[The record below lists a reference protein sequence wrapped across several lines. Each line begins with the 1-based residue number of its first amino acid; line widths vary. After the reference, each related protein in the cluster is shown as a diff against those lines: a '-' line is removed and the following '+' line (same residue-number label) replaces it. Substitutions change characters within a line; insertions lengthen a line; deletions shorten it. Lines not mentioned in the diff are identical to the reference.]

1 MRNDL
6 AERQSG
12 GATRGAA
19 LAFATLLASLVIV
32 LATGDE
38 RAPAQAVEQLQNA
51 TTELGEINAQQ
62 SAVADSIEAQNA
74 QIDQLIGEEA
84 ALRAEEAEVQELLAA
99 KQAELDEATAELEAA
114 QAYLRQVRAEL
125 EQAVG
130 ALEDMLVGLYK
141 SAPPDMVDILL
152 ASTTWTDAIAQAEYI
167 EQVNDHQDAVIERVE
182 ELRVEITATVERL
195 TDARERIEAARDEI
209 AAQRDELAAAREE
222 IEARHAELEA
232 VRAERREELAAL
244 MERERKLVEQ
254 VSPGASPPGG
264 ETATITSDGKAVAPA
279 NAPLAVKAAIEA
291 GNAIE
296 DAPYS
301 WGGGHGSFDSSGYDC
316 SGAVSYALNGAGL
329 LSSPLDSGGLM
340 SWGEPGGGDW
350 ITVYANPGHTF
361 AVIAGLRWDTSGSGG
376 SGPSWYTDMRSSA
389 GYVVRHPSGL

>member
-1 MRNDL
+1 MRNFLVYKSD
-6 AERQSG
+6 
-12 GATRGAA
+12 GAAARGAA
-19 LAFATLLASLVIV
+19 FPLAALLASLVVV
-32 LATGDE
+32 LAISADD
-38 RAPAQAVEQLQNA
+38 APAQAVDQLQDA
-51 TTELGEINAQQ
+51 TSEIGEINAQQ
-62 SAVADSIEAQNA
+62 GAVAATISEQNA

-84 ALRAEEAEVQELLAA
+84 ALRAQESEVEAQLAA

-114 QAYLRQVRAEL
+114 EAYLRQVRAEL
-125 EQAVG
+125 ERAVR
-130 ALEDMLVGLYK
+130 ALEGMLVELYK
-141 SAPPDMVDILL
+141 SQPPDMVDIVLE
-152 ASTTWTDAIAQAEYI
+152 STTFTDAMAQAEYV
-167 EQVNDHQDAVIERVE
+167 EQVNDHQDAVIVRVE
-182 ELRVEITATVERL
+182 ELRVEINATVERL
-195 TDARERIEAARDEI
+195 TAARERIEVARDEI

-232 VRAERREELAAL
+232 ARSARRDELAAL
-244 MERERKLVEQ
+244 AEQ
-254 VSPGASPPGG
+254 EQRLQEQISPGAAPPGG
-264 ETATITSDGKAVAPA
+264 QTATIASDGTAIAPE

-291 GNAIE
+291 ANAIE

-316 SGAVSYALNGAGL
+316 SGAVSYALNGAGVL
-329 LSSPLDSGGLM
+329 PSPLDSGGLM

>member
-1 MRNDL
+1 MRTDL
-6 AERQSG
+6 VHMPNG
-12 GATRGAA
+12 GARRGAV
-19 LAFATLLASLVIV
+19 LVLATLLASLSLVIA
-32 LATGDE
+32 LGGDK
-38 RAPAQAVEQLQNA
+38 APAQAVDQLQDA
-51 TTELGEINAQQ
+51 TSEIGAINAQEGE
-62 SAVADSIEAQNA
+62 VAASIEEQNA

-84 ALRAEEAEVQELLAA
+84 AVRAEEAAVQGELAA

-114 QAYLRQVRAEL
+114 QAYLREVRAEL

-130 ALEDMLVGLYK
+130 ALEDMLVSLYK
-141 SAPPDMVDILL
+141 SQPPDMVDVVL
-152 ASTTWTDAIAQAEYI
+152 ASTTWTDAMAQAEYI
-167 EQVNDHQDAVIERVE
+167 EQVNDHQDAVIARVQ
-182 ELRVEITATVERL
+182 ELRAEITATVEKL
-195 TDARERIEAARDEI
+195 TAARERIETARDEI
-209 AAQRDELAAAREE
+209 AAQRDEIAAAREE

-232 VRAERREELAAL
+232 AREARRDELAAL
-244 MERERKLVEQ
+244 VEREQKLQEQ
-254 VSPGASPPGG
+254 ISPGASPPGG
-264 ETATITSDGKAVAPA
+264 QTATITADGQALAPA
-279 NAPLAVKAAIEA
+279 NAPLAVQAAIEA

-329 LSSPLDSGGLM
+329 LSAPLDSGGLM

-361 AVIAGLRWDTSGSGG
+361 AVIAGLRWDTSGDGG

-389 GYVVRHPSGL
+389 GYVVRHPAGL